1 MRQGALLFDAGS
13 FFQAHEAWETHWLV
27 EQEPSTRL
35 LFQGLIQI
43 AAGFHK
49 MGADRA
55 DSAARLIARGLA
67 KLDAC
72 PALVAERG
80 LARFVADVRE
90 WARALPAAGP
100 RAAVHDTS
108 PSPHTRARIPRLGL
122 KPIPPPGR

>member
-1 MRQGALLFDAGS
+1 LRQGALLFDTGG
-13 FFQAHEAWETHWLV
+13 FFQAHEAWEAHWLM
-27 EQEPSTRL
+27 EQDPSTRL

-55 DSAARLIARGLA
+55 DSAARLLARGLA
-67 KLDAC
+67 KLDGC

-80 LARFVADVRE
+80 LAAFVAEVRE
-90 WARALPAAGP
+90 WARALTAAGP
-100 RAAVHDTS
+100 PAALDDTRT
-108 PSPHTRARIPRLGL
+108 HARARIPRLGL